1 MNGFRAFARHVNP
14 ALARFLELS
23 ARDMR
28 FVRADGCV
36 LETDDGRRFD
46 DWVAGFGAFNLGH
59 RPAAILDVLRT
70 HADVEAPGLY
80 VEALNPFA
88 GALAEKLV
96 NLLGDPF
103 ETVFFSNSGSEAVE
117 AALKTAIAAT
127 GRRRI
132 VYAAGGWHGTTLGA
146 LSCMAK
152 GLYRAPFDEVLL
164 PFTEV
169 PWDDLA
175 ALERALAPGDV
186 AAVLWEPVQM
196 ESGVRPMSSSS
207 LTAVRALCDRFGTL
221 LLLDEVQ
228 TGLGRTGSFC
238 AFQQLGV
245 VPDMIMLA
253 KSLGGGVVPI
263 GATVMARDLWSRA
276 YGSYLR
282 SEIHHSTFGGNSL
295 ACRAA
300 SVALDHLADPAFLA
314 GVRATA
320 DGLFARLHAALAG
333 SPSVLSIRH
342 LGLLGGI
349 ELAQPQHPLL
359 TWSGM
364 GLDELR
370 DHPSAGPLL
379 LERLQ
384 RRGIFAHVCGHAWN
398 TLRVEPP
405 LVVDQARCDHFVDA
419 VASAVAWLDE
429 HA

>member
-1 MNGFRAFARHVNP
+1 MTGFRAFARHVNP

-23 ARDMR
+23 GRDMR
-28 FVRADGCV
+28 FVRAEGCS
-36 LETDDGRRFD
+36 LHTDDGRSFD
-46 DWVAGFGAFNLGH
+46 DWIAGFGAFNLGH
-59 RPAAILDVLRT
+59 RPAAILEVLRT
-70 HADVEAPGLY
+70 HADIEAPGLY

-88 GALAEKLV
+88 GSLAEKLV
-96 NLLGDPF
+96 GLLGEPF

-127 GRRRI
+127 GRTRI

-146 LSCMAK
+146 LSCMAQ
-152 GLYRAPFDEVLL
+152 GLYRAPFADVLL

-169 PWDDLA
+169 PWDDLG

-186 AAVLWEPVQM
+186 AAVLWEPVQT
-196 ESGVRPMSSSS
+196 ESGVRVASSTF
-207 LTAVRALCDRFGTL
+207 LTDMRSLCDRTGTL

-228 TGLGRTGSFC
+228 TGLGRTGTFC

-245 VPDMIMLA
+245 VPDMVMLA

-263 GATVMARDLWSRA
+263 GATVMARDLWQRA
-276 YGSYLR
+276 FGSYLR

-300 SVALDHLADPAFLA
+300 SRALDSLADPSFLER
-314 GVRATA
+314 VRATSRR
-320 DGLFARLHAALAG
+320 LFERLEASLAH
-333 SPSVLSIRH
+333 SPSVLAVRH

-349 ELAQPQHPLL
+349 ELAQPNHPLL
-359 TWSGM
+359 GWAGM

-405 LVVDQARCDHFVDA
+405 LIVDERRCDHFVAA
-419 VASAVAWLDE
+419 VVAAVEWLDS
-429 HA
+429 HR

>member
-1 MNGFRAFARHVNP
+1 MSGFRAFARHVNP

-23 ARDMR
+23 GRDMR
-28 FVRADGCV
+28 FVRAEGCS
-36 LETDDGRRFD
+36 LQTDDGRSFD

-59 RPAAILDVLRT
+59 RPASILEVLRT
-70 HADVEAPGLY
+70 HGDVEAPGLY

-88 GALAEKLV
+88 GALAEQIV

-127 GRRRI
+127 GRSRV

-146 LSCMAK
+146 LSCMAQ
-152 GLYRAPFDEVLL
+152 GLYRAPFVDVLL
-164 PFTEV
+164 PFTEI

-196 ESGVRPMSSSS
+196 ESGVRVASSAI
-207 LTAVRALCDRFGTL
+207 LTEMRALCDRTGTL

-228 TGLGRTGSFC
+228 TGLGRTGTFC

-245 VPDMIMLA
+245 VPDMVMLA

-300 SVALDHLADPAFLA
+300 SKALEHLADPALLA
-314 GVRATA
+314 HVRETSAH
-320 DGLFARLHAALAG
+320 LFARLREAVSA

-349 ELAQPQHPLL
+349 ELLQPSHPLL
-359 TWSGM
+359 NWAGM

-370 DHPSAGPLL
+370 DHPSAGPLV

-405 LVVDQARCDHFVDA
+405 LIVDRARCDHFVDS